1 MIPDPITAISRN
13 ALPIA
18 SAARRF
24 GRSGA
29 TSEAGV
35 SCGGSEIVGHVDVP
49 WGCRT
54 VANASMEPDMTEPK
68 STDEPCCGGATTW
81 IDVDAATALAGRLGA
96 VADPTRLQV
105 LSIIANS
112 PQGEVC
118 ACDFVGPLEK
128 SQPTISHHLKVLSE
142 AGLIEGERRGRWIW
156 YRLAASGVDS
166 LGAELVRS
174 AGVG

>member
-1 MIPDPITAISRN
+1 
-13 ALPIA
+13 
-18 SAARRF
+18 
-24 GRSGA
+24 
-29 TSEAGV
+29 
-35 SCGGSEIVGHVDVP
+35 
-49 WGCRT
+49 
-54 VANASMEPDMTEPK
+54 MTEPN

-142 AGLIEGERRGRWIW
+142 AGLVEGERRGRWIW